1 MVIRTYLNKNNT
13 LIYNSNINTGK
24 NEITELYYGGVDTK
38 KSYTRFIFSFDE
50 TRLTSLYSNGTF
62 TDLTKLKHT
71 LRMTNT
77 GAFDKALLNTTQ
89 GGKDRASSFDL
100 ILFKVPQHWDEGTGY
115 DYQKP
120 ITIFG
125 DSNVSLNPSNWNSPR
140 TGETWIDGNGVY
152 TGTPVTIATQHFD
165 EGSEN
170 IEMDITPYV
179 NSIITG
185 ETNYGLGIAY
195 TPTLELTAT
204 TTYQYVGFFTRHT
217 NTFYEPFIET
227 TYSNHIKDDRHDFF
241 LDKVNNLYLYVNING
256 QPTNLDNK
264 PSVDIY
270 DDEDVL
276 YTAIT
281 QNQVNHVTKGVYEIS
296 LNIPTTNN
304 IFEDLQ
310 FYDTW
315 KNISINGIT
324 RPDIQLDFVLKDSL
338 KYYSINDSDALPKPF
353 GITVSGLKR
362 DEKIKRGDIRKIM
375 VSARIPYTIEQKQM
389 LDDIK
394 YRIYVKEGKNEY
406 TIIDYQP
413 VEITNNI
420 NYFLLD
426 TESLLPNIYYL
437 DVKVTSNLEVTT
449 TKEIIS
455 FEIVS
460 QSDLR

>member
-1 MVIRTYLNKNNT
+1 MVIRTYINKNNT
-13 LIYNSNINTGK
+13 LIYNSNANTGK
-24 NEITELYYGGVDTK
+24 NEIAELYYGGFGTNNA
-38 KSYTRFIFSFDE
+38 YTRFIFSFDE
-50 TRLTSLYSNGTF
+50 TRLKSLYTNGTF

-77 GAFDKALLNTTQ
+77 GAFDKDLLNTTQ
-89 GGKDRASSFDL
+89 GSKDRTSSFDL
-100 ILFKVPQHWDEGTGY
+100 ILFKITQPWDEGTGY
-115 DYQKP
+115 DYQQP
-120 ITIFG
+120 VTVFG
-125 DSNVSLNPSNWNSPR
+125 DTNFSTNPSNWIRPR
-140 TGETWIDGNGVY
+140 TGESWDNGNGVY
-152 TGTPVTIATQHFD
+152 TGSPITITTQHFD

-170 IEMDITPYV
+170 IEMDITPHI
-179 NSIITG
+179 NAIITG
-185 ETNYGLGIAY
+185 ETNYGLGIAFSQA
-195 TPTLELTAT
+195 LEQT
-204 TTYQYVGFFTRHT
+204 TTTAYQYVGFFTRHT

-241 LDKVNNLYLYVNING
+241 LDKVNNLYLYVNVNG

-270 DDEDVL
+270 NDEDVL
-276 YTAIT
+276 YTALT
-281 QNQVNHVTKGVYEIS
+281 QNQVNHVTKGVYEVSI
-296 LNIPTTNN
+296 NIPTTND

-315 KNISINGIT
+315 KNISINGIA
-324 RPDIQLDFVLKDSL
+324 RPNIQLDFVLKDSL
-338 KYYSINDSDALPKPF
+338 KYYNINDSDAMPKQF
-353 GITVSGLKR
+353 GITISGLKR
-362 DEKIKRGDIRKIM
+362 DEKIKRGDIRKVI

-413 VEITNNI
+413 VEITNNT

-437 DVKVTSNLEVTT
+437 DVKVSSNLEVTT
-449 TKEIIS
+449 TKEVIS